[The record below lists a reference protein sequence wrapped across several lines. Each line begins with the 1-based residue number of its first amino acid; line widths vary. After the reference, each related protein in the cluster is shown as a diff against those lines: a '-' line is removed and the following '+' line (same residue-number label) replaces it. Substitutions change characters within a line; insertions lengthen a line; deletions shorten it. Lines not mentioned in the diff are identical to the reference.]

1 MSNQETSH
9 TPGPWNICKHATPS
23 HAPQF
28 GVYADGDRYD
38 LAIVVNENARA
49 NVALISAAPELLQF
63 AVEVKVWLMAPD
75 TSLETLM
82 NMQAQA
88 ESVISKAREAQ

>member
-28 GVYADGDRYD
+28 GVYADGDRCD

-49 NVALISAAPELLQF
+49 NAVLISAAPDMLALLTEKADADCFCQSRGTCWNCRVR
-63 AVEVKVWLMAPD
+63 A
-75 TSLETLM
+75 T
-82 NMQAQA
+82 
-88 ESVISKAREAQ
+88 ISKAREAQ